1 MRFLNHFTL
10 PLLGYGHITPETP
23 LGQIVTVLYTFLGVP
38 LTMLTLK
45 TMGKMVSKLV
55 YDFVYAIETKLLS
68 RTRPRNIKKKSVFV
82 TFALMIL
89 IVCLGG
95 LEGMYVEGWTFVEGF
110 YAWFATLSTLGYG
123 DYVPGWSVL
132 LQVEE
137 SSNPKSQ
144 LNLVLIIFISALPSM
159 AALCVV
165 AGFLNSL
172 AETIEELK
180 IKSNARNL
188 FLGHHNKIME
198 TGSTYSNEA
207 ICGSRRARSATL

>member
-1 MRFLNHFTL
+1 M

-23 LGQIVTVLYTFLGVP
+23 LGQIVTVLYTFLGVS

-45 TMGKMVSKLV
+45 TMGK
-55 YDFVYAIETKLLS
+55 
-68 RTRPRNIKKKSVFV
+68 RPRNVKKKSVFV

-89 IVCLGG
+89 TVCLGG
-95 LEGMYVEGWTFVEGF
+95 LEGMYVKGWTFVEGF

-144 LNLVLIIFISALPSM
+144 LNLVLIIFISALSSM
-159 AALCVV
+159 QAAWLLV
-165 AGFLNSL
+165 FQ
-172 AETIEELK
+172 T
-180 IKSNARNL
+180 R
-188 FLGHHNKIME
+188 NKIRE
-198 TGSTYSNEA
+198 KIHFGK
-207 ICGSRRARSATL
+207 

>member
-1 MRFLNHFTL
+1 M

-23 LGQIVTVLYTFLGVP
+23 LGQIVTVLYTFLGVS

-45 TMGKMVSKLV
+45 TMGK
-55 YDFVYAIETKLLS
+55 
-68 RTRPRNIKKKSVFV
+68 RPRNVKKKSVFV

-89 IVCLGG
+89 TVCLGG

-144 LNLVLIIFISALPSM
+144 LNLVLIIFISALSSM
-159 AALCVV
+159 QALCVV
-165 AGFLNSL
+165 AGFLN
-172 AETIEELK
+172 
-180 IKSNARNL
+180 
-188 FLGHHNKIME
+188 
-198 TGSTYSNEA
+198 
-207 ICGSRRARSATL
+207 